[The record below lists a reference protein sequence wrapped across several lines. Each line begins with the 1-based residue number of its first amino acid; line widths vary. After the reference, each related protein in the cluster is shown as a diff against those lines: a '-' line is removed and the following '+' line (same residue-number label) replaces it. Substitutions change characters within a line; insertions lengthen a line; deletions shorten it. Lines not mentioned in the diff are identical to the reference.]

1 MEFTT
6 TFYAYNI
13 SVVLNSQNI
22 YIKCVDETTSTEFE
36 TYYEKDSN
44 LTMFSYDDIYKIIIN
59 SLKKENKSYVNI
71 LNDAM
76 DDTVTMYCSTN
87 YCYCSVT
94 FTIVLKEKEQQNI
107 LDKDTLLEK
116 YNKLENE
123 LQKVKKQLD
132 QFKK

>member
-6 TFYAYNI
+6 TFYDYNI

-22 YIKCVDETTSTEFE
+22 YIKCVDKTTSTAFE
-36 TYYEKDSN
+36 SYYEKDSN

-76 DDTVTMYCSTN
+76 DNTVTMYCSTN

-94 FTIVLKEKEQQNI
+94 FTIVLKEQQNV
-107 LDKDTLLEK
+107 LDKDTLFEK